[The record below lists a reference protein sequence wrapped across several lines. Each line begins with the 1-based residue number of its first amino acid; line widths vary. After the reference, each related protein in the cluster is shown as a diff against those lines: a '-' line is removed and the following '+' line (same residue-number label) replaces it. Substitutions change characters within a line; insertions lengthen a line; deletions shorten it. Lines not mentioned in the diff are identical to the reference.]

1 MSCPHKEA
9 TLLWLYGEGDEAHAE
24 HVASCA
30 ECTLIAAEH
39 ADMVAMVRPIAH
51 RLEATDRLA
60 VPEPANQS
68 FSRMGRAMTWLG
80 SGGVLAL
87 VAAALLVMFL
97 PSSPSIP
104 SDATDTEVAV
114 IDTDV
119 LFSLDE
125 LDVAFDDLDDAL
137 DELEDDLFTL

>member
-1 MSCPHKEA
+1 MSCPHEEA
-9 TLLWLYGEGDEAHAE
+9 TLLWLYGEGDESHAE

-30 ECTLIAAEH
+30 ECTLVAAEH
-39 ADMVAMVRPIAH
+39 ADMVAMVGPVAH
-51 RLEATDRLA
+51 RLEAEDRHA

-68 FSRMGRAMTWLG
+68 FSRLG
-80 SGGVLAL
+80 NAFSLLGGGAVLAL

-97 PSSPSIP
+97 PSAPSVP
-104 SDATDTEVAV
+104 GDATDTEVAV

-137 DELEDDLFTL
+137 DDLEDDLFTL